1 MDLGGLQIIAV
12 FLFTLYIFGIGD
24 CALKMGENNA
34 QCLFL
39 QDFYSFN
46 RLSPECAP

>member
-12 FLFTLYIFGIGD
+12 FLFTLYIFGIAD

-34 QCLFL
+34 QRLFL
-39 QDFYSFN
+39 QGFSSFN